1 MKILKLAQ
9 KSAWN
14 RRLSLLLTVVSIAIS
29 MSLLL
34 GVDKIRKD
42 AKRTFMNTISQ
53 TDLIVGA
60 RSGPANLLLY
70 SVFHIGNAS
79 NNIQWNTFKK
89 ISQHANVDWAV
100 PISLGDS
107 HRGFRVIGTTPA
119 LFEHYRFAEDQSL
132 SFQTG
137 NPFVQVYDAVV
148 GADVART
155 LGYSLDQ
162 SIVLSHGLVAAGFSD
177 HQDKPFRIT
186 GVLAKTGTPIDRSVL
201 VSLAGIEAIHVD
213 WQLGSRSVLRL
224 NAEQAAKA
232 DLTPRSIT
240 AMLVGLKKRLHTFR
254 LQRELNEFKAEPLL
268 AIIPGA
274 TLAELWQTVSSFE
287 SVLLVISVF
296 VLVAGMIGMLTML
309 LSTLNERR
317 REMAVLR
324 AVGAHPSHIIQLF
337 VLEGLFIAVLATG
350 LGLALLYGLLW
361 LLKPWLLA
369 NYGVGFSLSPPDAQQ
384 WAIAGLVI
392 ILSML
397 FSLIPGFI
405 AFKRSL
411 QDGLTIRI

>member
-14 RRLSLLLTVVSIAIS
+14 RRLSLLLTVISIAIS

-42 AKRTFMNTISQ
+42 AKHTFMNTISQ

-60 RSGPANLLLY
+60 RSGPTNLLLY
-70 SVFHIGNAS
+70 SVFHIGNAT
-79 NNIQWNTFKK
+79 NNIKWSTFEQ
-89 ISQHANVDWAV
+89 ISQHTNVDWTV
-100 PISLGDS
+100 PLSLGDS
-107 HRGFRVIGTTPA
+107 HRGFRVIGTTSA
-119 LFEHYRFAEDQSL
+119 LFDHYRFAEDQSL
-132 SFQTG
+132 SFQAG
-137 NPFVQVYDAVV
+137 KPFTQVYDAVV
-148 GADVART
+148 GADVARS
-155 LGYSLDQ
+155 LGYSINQ

-201 VSLAGIEAIHVD
+201 VSLAGIEAIHID
-213 WQLGSRSVLRL
+213 WQLGTRSALRL

-287 SVLLVISVF
+287 SVLLVISGF

-337 VLEGLFIAVLATG
+337 VLEGMFIAILATA
-350 LGLALLYGLLW
+350 LGMVLLYGLLW

-369 NYGVGFSLSPPDAQQ
+369 NYGVVFSLSPPDGQQ
-384 WAIAGLVI
+384 WAIAGLVVS
-392 ILSML
+392 LSML